1 MWMQWL
7 AMVKYSLLLFL
18 NMLRMPES
26 TLEMPRW
33 SSQLRI
39 LINKPWRKYE
49 IFVMLLARL

>member
-18 NMLRMPES
+18 NMLRTPES